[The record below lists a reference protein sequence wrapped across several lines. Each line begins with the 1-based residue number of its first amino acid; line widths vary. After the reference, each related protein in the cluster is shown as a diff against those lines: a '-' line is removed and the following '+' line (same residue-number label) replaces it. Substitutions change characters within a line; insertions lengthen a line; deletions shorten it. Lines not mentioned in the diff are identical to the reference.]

1 MIFYQFKPTAL
12 AIAMAS
18 AFSPAISNAMDLVQ
32 EPPLPKVTATYV
44 PPNVIISIDDSGSMR
59 FKIKDGA
66 EGSSNTGKGYTIPYD
81 NGSWHDDAKRM
92 SVLKYSLEQVFKDGG
107 IIEDGKIRL
116 AWQAMWNHSNTNP
129 TQTEQTPNSPGA
141 GKKSGYK
148 FQGFSNTYYTAG
160 GASSVIKDIDETTK
174 IDTIEENSMKILDK
188 THRKNFLS
196 FVNKLAPAS
205 GTPSHSMMQYADY
218 YMRKPLNKY
227 SPWAFKPGEVAE
239 PYLGCRRNYHILMT
253 DGLWNSDPQTG
264 GNQDGKEWPATN
276 YGREKFDPQSD
287 QANLY
292 TDSYANTLADWAF
305 KSWMEPL
312 QDPKKLKDIA
322 SLQPSAAYEN
332 APDETTF
339 SKNNKKVK
347 LKKYWN
353 PEFNPATWPHM
364 VTYTIGFSKDA
375 VGWPSDL
382 NINRPTQTTP
392 FGYDGSF
399 PDLVTGNKEWPKLT
413 DKADEGKR
421 SLDLWHAAINGRGR
435 FYAVEKGEDLA
446 KAFREILEKINQEN
460 AVMPGNTGGNGTASG
475 FNIAENNAGVF
486 KAGYNPK
493 DAWRGWLSASAAR
506 KPEEVECGVYP
517 DEFQEEDEESSN
529 STPEEEGPCYRY
541 PSTVAG
547 WGGKNT
553 AEHLDALTDQQAR
566 DSRYILT
573 WNTDANQG
581 KGEGSKFLW
590 GTSHI
595 SPAQRQSLGTEDG
608 VGKKIEQGKNI
619 LNYIRGDRSMEV
631 ETKAADS
638 YEPKDANQPFRQRTS
653 RQGDIVNSEV
663 WYTPAAI
670 GKYQKLSGYK
680 AFIEAQKE
688 RTHMLYVGGNDGMLH
703 GFSAEDGKEKIAY
716 VPKAVYPLL
725 KNLAAQNYNDNH
737 RYFVDGSPMTAD
749 VKTGNGSQASDWS
762 TLLVGTLGAGGKG
775 YFVLDVTK
783 PSSFSIDQPKA
794 IVLMDKTFCTTGE
807 SYCTATTDEEKDIG
821 HITALP
827 ARSSDNRLQATQ
839 ITRLNNG
846 RWAVI
851 MGNGYNSANQRPVL
865 LIQYLDGDRSLLSI
879 QASAHATGTGNAED
893 NGLSAPALVD
903 VDGNGTTDIVY
914 AGDNLGNLWKF
925 DLLSEDD
932 SKWKPAFD
940 IDTPFFTARGPQQ
953 LDGKRDQVQ
962 PITAAPLVRANE
974 RSIALEKG
982 DEIITRKLGGL
993 MIAFGTGRNLTAED
1007 RSGDIE
1013 PSVQSLYAI
1022 ADLTSYTIKD
1032 KKLIIKE
1039 ADSGCTKI
1047 SLENCV
1053 AEQNPLGKMGEN
1065 INLAKQKFI
1074 LINNPDDDSA
1084 WRKIESIDDLSNP
1097 ASWKDFDGWYIDF
1110 PDKGER
1116 LLHSLQFYPRTNLLA
1131 VYSEVPDTTNAKNGG
1146 NTSSNFGYIESC
1158 TPAAI
1163 DTSRG
1168 YQWRTFINI
1177 MDGKNATFSI
1187 MDYNGNGVFDD
1198 EDYGIASRRM
1208 EKGSPMLMTDEDGGV
1223 ENNEKLNSPGLHLR
1237 PNWRQ
1242 LY

>member
-12 AIAMAS
+12 AIAMAA
-18 AFSPAISNAMDLVQ
+18 AFFPTLGKAMVLVQ
-32 EPPLPKVTATYV
+32 EPPLPKTTATYV
-44 PPNVIISIDDSGSMR
+44 PPNVIISIDDSGSMGYKLVPSSASDR
-59 FKIKDGA
+59 TAGIKRDKPDIGTDGW
-66 EGSSNTGKGYTIPYD
+66 SSNTE
-81 NGSWHDDAKRM
+81 RL
-92 SVLKYSLEQVFKDGG
+92 SVLKYAVKQVFNDKELLPDGS
-107 IIEDGKIRL
+107 IRL
-116 AWQAMWNHSNTNP
+116 AWQIMWNNGNGS
-129 TQTEQTPNSPGA
+129 GA
-141 GKKSGYK
+141 GENLSKNANDVNQSG
-148 FQGFSNTYYTAG
+148 NH
-160 GASSVIKDIDETTK
+160 
-174 IDTIEENSMKILDK
+174 NMKILNS
-188 THRKNFLS
+188 THRQNFIDFIGWTVAKN
-196 FVNKLAPAS
+196 
-205 GTPSHSMMQYADY
+205 GTPTHQMAYQAHK
-218 YMRKPLNKY
+218 YMTDPLSKDG
-227 SPWAFKPGEVAE
+227 PWAIEPGVQGA
-239 PYLGCRRNYHILMT
+239 PYLGCRRNYHILMSDGGWQTAPTVAQKPGNT
-253 DGLWNSDPQTG
+253 DGGDKFNLP
-264 GNQDGKEWPATN
+264 DGKEYDKVKP
-276 YGREKFDPQSD
+276 
-287 QANLY
+287 Y
-292 TDSYANTLADWAF
+292 TDTRTDMVADWAF
-305 KSWMEPL
+305 KSWSTNL
-312 QDPKKLKDIA
+312 QTDRDPEGKKG
-322 SLQPSAAYEN
+322 LQGTPELGEEYKN
-332 APDETTF
+332 APLTENFGKDTTG
-339 SKNNKKVK
+339 KDAI
-347 LKKYWN
+347 LEKYWN
-353 PEFNPATWPHM
+353 PRYNPATWPHL
-364 VTYTIGFSKDA
+364 VTHTIGFSQAATTWSGEPSIKRPPNSHIVPFSYD
-375 VGWPSDL
+375 VGL
-382 NINRPTQTTP
+382 N
-392 FGYDGSF
+392 GSL
-399 PDLVTGNKEWPKLT
+399 PDFITGNIEWPNLETGTEASKN
-413 DKADEGKR
+413 
-421 SLDLWHAAINGRGR
+421 SLDLWHSALNGRGR

-446 KAFREILEKINQEN
+446 KAFREIIQSINAEN

-670 GKYQKLSGYK
+670 GKYQKLPGYK
-680 AFIEAQKE
+680 VFIEAQKE

-749 VKTGNGSQASDWS
+749 VKTGDGDQASDWS

>member
-12 AIAMAS
+12 AIAMAA
-18 AFSPAISNAMDLVQ
+18 AFFPTLGKAMVLVQ
-32 EPPLPKVTATYV
+32 EPPLPKTTATYV
-44 PPNVIISIDDSGSMR
+44 PPNVIISIDDSWSMDYCLS
-59 FKIKDGA
+59 KESTSSCPVEGEKNQNVNKNIK
-66 EGSSNTGKGYTIPYD
+66 EPINGKWPGNAT
-81 NGSWHDDAKRM
+81 RM
-92 SVLKYSLEQVFKDGG
+92 NVLKYALKQVFNDYDL
-107 IIEDGKIRL
+107 IPENKIRL
-116 AWQAMWNHSNTNP
+116 AWQVMHANGNNTDEKNV
-129 TQTEQTPNSPGA
+129 NSTSM
-141 GKKSGYK
+141 K
-148 FQGFSNTYYTAG
+148 
-160 GASSVIKDIDETTK
+160 V
-174 IDTIEENSMKILDK
+174 NSMRHIDK
-188 THRKNFLS
+188 ELINGSIKTTHRAQFINFIDKLSSKN
-196 FVNKLAPAS
+196 
-205 GTPSHSMMQYADY
+205 GTPSHQMFQQADG
-218 YMRKPLNKY
+218 YMRASLSKN
-227 SPWAFKPGEVAE
+227 SPWATDPGGSGKEAE
-239 PYLGCRRNYHILMT
+239 EYLGCRRNYHIMMT
-253 DGLWNSDPQTG
+253 DGRWNGSILYPKDGSEEDIKYRDDSKNLTLPDEKIYGGDENGLKQTQIYRDL
-264 GNQDGKEWPATN
+264 NKKPNDTK
-276 YGREKFDPQSD
+276 YH
-287 QANLY
+287 
-292 TDSYANTLADWAF
+292 TLADWAF
-305 KSWMEPL
+305 YSWAKPL
-312 QDPKKLKDIA
+312 QEAQKLTGNLKLSSIYDKADKTEKFI
-322 SLQPSAAYEN
+322 N
-332 APDETTF
+332 
-339 SKNNKKVK
+339 SKGEEFY
-347 LKKYWN
+347 LEKYWN
-353 PEFNPATWPHM
+353 PKYNPATWPHM
-364 VTYTIGFSKDA
+364 VTYTIGFSEMA
-375 VGWPSDL
+375 LTWPGASE
-382 NINRPTQTTP
+382 IFAPTEKIP

-399 PDLVTGNKEWPKLT
+399 PDLLTGVKTWPT
-413 DKADEGKR
+413 MSAQNVR

-446 KAFREILEKINQEN
+446 KAFREIMEAINTEN
-460 AVMPGNTGGNGTASG
+460 SVMPGNTGGNGTASG

-486 KAGYNPK
+486 KAGYSPK
-493 DAWRGWLSASAAR
+493 DAWSGWLSASAAR
-506 KPEEVECGVYP
+506 EPEEVECGVYP
-517 DEFQEEDEESSN
+517 DEFQEEDEEGSN

-566 DSRYILT
+566 DNRYILT
-573 WNTDANQG
+573 WNT
-581 KGEGSKFLW
+581 
-590 GTSHI
+590 GTSQGSQFIWEKTNSSKNYTHI
-595 SPAQRQSLGTEDG
+595 SIAQRQSLGTEDS

-619 LNYIRGDRSMEV
+619 LNYIRGDQSMEG
-631 ETKAADS
+631 ETKTEDS